1 MLKKEPAVHPT
12 NRINFQVTSFLSTCI
27 SFTQVTSKPG
37 RKSAMCV
44 YSLKAIRRKFMANIQ
59 GCFSGVG
66 ERGLSF
72 ISPSIR
78 CIETKLKQIGE
89 DFCGLDLNSPLGG
102 EMPITNTPVL
112 EFKNSQLSA
121 VTATSTGDYTVAFLG
136 TSDGRMKK
144 VSLFGLHLYS

>member
-1 MLKKEPAVHPT
+1 
-12 NRINFQVTSFLSTCI
+12 
-27 SFTQVTSKPG
+27 
-37 RKSAMCV
+37 MCV

-102 EMPITNTPVL
+102 EMPITKTPVL
-112 EFKNSQLSA
+112 TFDTQLTA

-136 TSDGRMKK
+136 TDKGHMKK
-144 VSLFGLHLYS
+144 VVVEGANKGVEYSDIAIDQGHKVRCLH